1 MACVPE
7 AGWRSEYESCNGRRP
22 GIGSCIR
29 LRRGALA
36 RHMVASAVSVEG
48 RSVRPGWAVVREGA
62 IAAGNRTS
70 AAKLAIKNGI

>member
-1 MACVPE
+1 
-7 AGWRSEYESCNGRRP
+7 
-22 GIGSCIR
+22 
-29 LRRGALA
+29 
-36 RHMVASAVSVEG
+36 MVASAVSVEG